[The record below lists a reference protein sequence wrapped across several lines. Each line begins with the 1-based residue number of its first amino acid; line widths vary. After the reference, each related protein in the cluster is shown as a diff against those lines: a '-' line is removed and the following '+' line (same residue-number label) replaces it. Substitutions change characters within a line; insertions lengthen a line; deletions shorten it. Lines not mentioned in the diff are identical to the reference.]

1 MVNQSPRHS
10 IQNREIMHRGYM
22 KRLPYYLMP
31 TNLNQVIFPLLLM
44 QPGMGGGIAASRA
57 PRPAFVR
64 IQSLLTHAV
73 FGLGL
78 FATARLFNILYPN

>member
-1 MVNQSPRHS
+1 
-10 IQNREIMHRGYM
+10 
-22 KRLPYYLMP
+22 
-31 TNLNQVIFPLLLM
+31 VIFPLLLM